1 MSFRGLKME
10 LEEKIAYWKEVKKDV
25 TKELES
31 ATRVKS
37 RLESKLERV
46 NAEIKLGEK
55 LLSES
60 KSDD

>member
-1 MSFRGLKME
+1 ME